1 MLRHF
6 KGVFRT
12 LRLWSRVWWWCR
24 SEHLGSSPT
33 SPPLSSSSGRAL
45 SALFTGAI
53 WWMIGQ
59 LKNPK
64 IPESLHW
71 TFWLCGEKNLSCIK
85 FSWKER
91 RENIGDSKSLFP
103 ISLLVQRAAVAHFLW
118 GPFWFVGSFLGLDLT
133 KTCTPPLHTHTQ
145 PPLNLLKL
153 VFQVVT
159 VACIDGHCA
168 CGKE

>member
-45 SALFTGAI
+45 SELFTGAI
-53 WWMIGQ
+53 FWMIGQ

-71 TFWLCGEKNLSCIK
+71 TFWLCGEKHLSCIK

-103 ISLLVQRAAVAHFLW
+103 ISLLVQRAAVPHFLW

-133 KTCTPPLHTHTQ
+133 KTCTQPPPTHTA
-145 PPLNLLKL
+145 PIEPFKTRISGCYCCLHWRTL
-153 VFQVVT
+153 
-159 VACIDGHCA
+159 CMW
-168 CGKE
+168 

>member
-53 WWMIGQ
+53 FWMIGQ

-64 IPESLHW
+64 ITESLHW
-71 TFWLCGEKNLSCIK
+71 TFWLCGEKYLSCIK

-103 ISLLVQRAAVAHFLW
+103 ISLLVQRAAVTHFIM
-118 GPFWFVGSFLGLDLT
+118 GSILICWVFLGPWSN
-133 KTCTPPLHTHTQ
+133 KNMYPTPPHTHTA
-145 PPLNLLKL
+145 PIEPFKTRISGCYCCLHWRTL
-153 VFQVVT
+153 
-159 VACIDGHCA
+159 CMW
-168 CGKE
+168 